1 MLSVLFWIVL
11 AGVVGY
17 LVKSSVQ
24 VIQQST
30 VGIVE
35 RIGKFHKTADVGLN
49 FIVPFLDRI
58 RTVVDLREQV
68 IDFPPQPVITA
79 DNVTMNIDTVV
90 YMQVTD
96 PFKFVYEISNPRA
109 AIENLTNTS
118 LRNLIG
124 ELALD
129 ETLTSRETIN
139 SKLQIILDEATNK
152 WGIKINRV
160 ELKSIDPPTE
170 IKQAMEKQMR
180 AEREKRA
187 AILQAEGEKQS
198 NILKAEGEK
207 ESAILRAQGERE
219 SYILKAEGEANAI
232 RIVADA
238 KALAN
243 KVVFEA
249 IKAAGPTREVVAI
262 RAMEALE
269 KVSESDSSKLI
280 VPTEAL
286 GLMGALT
293 AGKQAWKE

>member
-1 MLSVLFWIVL
+1 MLSVFFWIVL

-96 PFKFVYEISNPRA
+96 PFKYVYEISNPRA

-139 SKLQIILDEATNK
+139 GKLQIVLDEATNK

-198 NILKAEGEK
+198 SILQAEGEK

-249 IKAAGPTREVVAI
+249 IKAADPTREVVAI